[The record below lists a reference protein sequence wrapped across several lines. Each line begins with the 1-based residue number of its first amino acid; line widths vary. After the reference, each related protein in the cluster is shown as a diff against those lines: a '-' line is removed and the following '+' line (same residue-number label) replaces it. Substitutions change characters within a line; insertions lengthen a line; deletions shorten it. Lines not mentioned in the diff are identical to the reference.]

1 MLNRFRFAGLRVAV
15 LKRLRNRRF
24 WRDSGL
30 LMLANVIVL
39 GLGVIRTPAMTW
51 LLPKE
56 QVGMMGVVAAW
67 LPFLQLLSLSG
78 LDSASYHY
86 VAKGQPWAF
95 VINLA
100 YRLRWSLLSA
110 AGFLAGAAYWWWQ
123 GEIPLAWM
131 FVIAGVSY
139 PVTIGLSACSGMLG
153 AQENFVGLFWYR
165 LGESI
170 TDFVGFVPLLLSTWL
185 VNQVVTFYGANQVA
199 TAVMQVGVSVW
210 IVRQLR
216 RSQTPSLPPEDAHEM
231 VRYGKHLTVMNSIG
245 VAQTRVDALLIGSFL
260 PLSIMADYSI
270 ALLVNEQ
277 LKRLWN
283 IYFMVRYPPLV
294 RMPLTRRRR
303 RLLLEGIIIWL
314 GFIALGLILAIA
326 AHWLIPVLLPAT
338 YTSSLGYINWLIV
351 AFIASVP
358 GIFAELYYRSVQ
370 DEKRLY
376 WLRGITA
383 FVSVTL
389 SIVLLKPL
397 GVFGVL
403 LARLSSSITLS
414 VIGIFLFWYDGRH
427 QRIEQT
433 KSA

>member
-1 MLNRFRFAGLRVAV
+1 MLNRLRFAGLRVAV

-30 LMLANVIVL
+30 LMLANGIVL
-39 GLGVIRTPAMTW
+39 GLGIVRTPAMTW

-123 GEIPLAWM
+123 GEMPLAWM

-139 PVTIGLSACSGMLG
+139 PVTIGLSACGGMLG

-199 TAVMQVGVSVW
+199 TAVMMIGVTW
-210 IVRQLR
+210 WLLRQLH
-216 RSQTPSLPPEDAHEM
+216 RSLAPPISAEDIREI
-231 VRYGKHLTVMNSIG
+231 VRYGKHLTLIGSIS
-245 VAQTRVDALLIGSFL
+245 VVQSRTDALLISTLF
-260 PLSIMADYSI
+260 PLTTMADYAV
-270 ALLVNEQ
+270 ALLISEQ
-277 LKRLWN
+277 VRRLWG
-283 IYFMVRYPPLV
+283 IYVTMRYPPLV
-294 RMPLTRRRR
+294 RLPLRRRRR
-303 RLLLEGIIIWL
+303 RLILEGSVVWL
-314 GFIALGLILAIA
+314 AFIALGIILAFA
-326 AHWLIPVLLPAT
+326 AHWLIPIFLPPI
-338 YTSSLGYINWLIV
+338 YVSSLGYVNWLIATVLIGLPGGIAEMYFRMAQSEKHQYIMRIV
-351 AFIASVP
+351 AA
-358 GIFAELYYRSVQ
+358 
-370 DEKRLY
+370 
-376 WLRGITA
+376 
-383 FVSVTL
+383 
-389 SIVLLKPL
+389 
-397 GVFGVL
+397 
-403 LARLSSSITLS
+403 
-414 VIGIFLFWYDGRH
+414 VIGIIAPVTILLITDMGAYGIVAGRFVANFFFSLLGLVLFIRH
-427 QRIEQT
+427 KVDENNESSI
-433 KSA
+433 